1 MNINEK
7 YFRCYATVD
16 LDNIC
21 YNMQLMRKNI
31 TEKTN
36 LIAVIKTDGY
46 GHGAVPIA
54 KAIDY
59 MCYGY
64 AVATPEEGHILRKH
78 GITKPIFILGYVPHS
93 DYQLIV
99 DEEML
104 PPVFSIEDAKELSKV
119 AKQSEKVA
127 KINIASDTGMSRI
140 GYIPSKD
147 AVDEIKE
154 ISKLENIKIESIF
167 THFAKADYKDK
178 SSANKQLNIFKKFTN
193 DIEKAGVNIPIYQ
206 CANSA
211 ATMEMPNTAMDI
223 DRVGISLYGL
233 YPSDEMDQENMK
245 LKPAMNLYSH
255 VVYVKTI
262 EKGRGVSY
270 GHTFIADKDMKVAT
284 IPIGYGDGYPRNLS
298 NKGYVLI
305 HGKKAPIIGRVCMDQ
320 FMVDVSDIEDVCVG
334 DKVTLAGTD
343 GDETILIDDL
353 SVLAGTFNYEFVCNL
368 GKRVPRVYLKDGK
381 VVGTKD
387 YFDDTYNINL

>member
-178 SSANKQLNIFKKFTN
+178 SSANKQLNIFKKFIN